1 MRQAREERALW
12 GAGSGGAQHG
22 AAMRTARLSLVG
34 LLLQG
39 RGAPLLLSGRA
50 EIDLHALLVPLVS
63 HGDYAA
69 AVGMR
74 SLRLLVRLVHA
85 DVSAG
90 TQRN

>member
-1 MRQAREERALW
+1 MRQAREESF
-12 GAGSGGAQHG
+12 GSGGAQHG

-50 EIDLHALLVPLVS
+50 EIDLLALLVPLVS

>member
-34 LLLQG
+34 LSLVGLLLQG

-50 EIDLHALLVPLVS
+50 EIDLLALLVPLVS
-63 HGDYAA
+63 HGDSLPRWECAA
-69 AVGMR
+69 
-74 SLRLLVRLVHA
+74 
-85 DVSAG
+85 SASSFG
-90 TQRN
+90 